1 MYSPGRWWNRRLWR
15 CLRKG
20 LTRHGG
26 LWSGCVAGCTGG
38 SSSLSQPKPCRDPVP
53 RPPPPLRA
61 GRARAADGSRAA
73 HGARDAA
80 ASDWL
85 RRAWPHISPEPA
97 LLAAEP
103 TGGEPTPAGTNRRR
117 GFSRPLCLLTNERW
131 DQGEVC
137 PIRGALSFRWAGG
150 AGVHPWLPSAPWR
163 C

>member
-1 MYSPGRWWNRRLWR
+1 MYIPGRWWNARPWR
-15 CLRKG
+15 SLRKG

-26 LWSGCVAGCTGG
+26 LWSGCVAGCSGG
-38 SSSLSQPKPCRDPVP
+38 SSSLSQPKPSRDPAP
-53 RPPPPLRA
+53 RPPPPPLRA

-97 LLAAEP
+97 LLAAGP
-103 TGGEPTPAGTNRRR
+103 TGGEPTPAETNQRR
-117 GFSRPLCLLTNERW
+117 GFSSPSPGRPMS
-131 DQGEVC
+131 GG
-137 PIRGALSFRWAGG
+137 IRGRCAQSQERSHSARREGRGSLRG
-150 AGVHPWLPSAPWR
+150 AER